1 MPRRIEFSEQEREE
15 SEALLRSVIGHWGR
29 LGNTT
34 PAGLR
39 EGFLSRPGRL
49 ERRGESWLLS
59 VEPSGIDVLLRDLP
73 WALSRVRTPFMQ
85 SILAVD
91 WR

>member
-1 MPRRIEFSEQEREE
+1 M
-15 SEALLRSVIGHWGR
+15 IGHWQR
-29 LGNTT
+29 LGNTS

-49 ERRGESWLLS
+49 ERRGDGWLLS
-59 VEPSGIDVLLRDLP
+59 VESSGIDILLQDLP
-73 WALSRVRTPFMQ
+73 WTLSRVRTPFMQ
-85 SILAVD
+85 SMLSVD